1 MVRAGVIP
9 EFRSRHMGRL
19 LFALLVGVIVN
30 GLIVFGVESASALLH
45 PMPAGFDA
53 SNVAQMRAYLASG
66 GVPVTAMVMVVLAYL
81 LGAFGGAFAATKLAP
96 RRGLM
101 PALVIGQI
109 SLVFVIINLITLPHP
124 VWMMIAS
131 VLVPMPAAWAGG
143 RAAHAR
149 GGLK

>member
-1 MVRAGVIP
+1 
-9 EFRSRHMGRL
+9 MGRL
-19 LFALLVGVIVN
+19 LFALLIGVIVN
-30 GLIVFGVESASALLH
+30 GLLVFGVESASTLLH
-45 PMPAGFDA
+45 PLPEGLDPK
-53 SNVAQMRAYLASG
+53 NVNQLRAYLASG

-81 LGAFGGAFAATKLAP
+81 VGAFGGAFAATKLAP
-96 RRGLM
+96 NRGLM

-131 VLVPMPAAWAGG
+131 VLVPIPGAWAGG

>member
-1 MVRAGVIP
+1 
-9 EFRSRHMGRL
+9 MGRL
-19 LFALLVGVIVN
+19 LFALFVGLLVQGV
-30 GLIVFGVESASALLH
+30 LVFAIESMGALLH
-45 PMPAGFDA
+45 PLPAGLDV
-53 SNVAQMRAYLASG
+53 SNAEQLRAYMESG
-66 GVPVTAMVMVVLAYL
+66 EAPFTALLMVVFAYAV
-81 LGAFGGAFAATKLAP
+81 GAFGGGFVATKLAP

-109 SLVFVIINLITLPHP
+109 ALVLVVINLFAYPHP

-131 VLVPMPAAWAGG
+131 VVVPLPSAWLGG